1 MMCCITKDTWKLF
14 HDTLELGGY
23 PTYYLDSIDS
33 SFFVL
38 KYKVSLPDNWIRDTF
53 YAAPDSIIPIEY
65 RRKLKVRRKKIWN
78 STFNTIEYDTRLE

>member
-1 MMCCITKDTWKLF
+1 MKLWRITKRII
-14 HDTLELGGY
+14 LEPSPFDL
-23 PTYYLDSIDS
+23 
-33 SFFVL
+33 
-38 KYKVSLPDNWIRDTF
+38 DNWIRDTF